1 MNCRNCEKPLIANAI
16 GRKKQCCSTACSDSF
31 YRKNNPEKVAI
42 NAERASQRQKDLRVE
57 RLASLPI
64 KSCVICSSVIAPKS
78 VNMGK
83 KCCSKACKMHLDGK
97 IRRESGK
104 LKVVNMT
111 PEARDRKNANN
122 RAWQPKLHARQCAV
136 CKETQM
142 VRAEHARSRPICL
155 ACSPLWSGIKP
166 SPSTDLAKP
175 SRPRFRI
182 PQAIAG
188 GEFFK
193 CTCIECGVTSW
204 SRYQFKYCGSRCKG
218 KAKGGSEWI
227 TKARRLAIY
236 ERDNHTCQI
245 CMEDV
250 DTGHDWTR
258 DGWSPD
264 GATLD
269 HMVPRSLGGSD
280 TASNLRLAHAL
291 CNSLRGAPV
300 LT

>member
-1 MNCRNCEKPLIANAI
+1 MNCLICEVALDPNAR
-16 GRKKQCCSTACSDSF
+16 GPKKKYCSRVC
-31 YRKNNPEKVAI
+31 AI
-42 NAERASQRQKDLRVE
+42 QSATNQ
-57 RLASLPI
+57 
-64 KSCVICSSVIAPKS
+64 
-78 VNMGK
+78 
-83 KCCSKACKMHLDGK
+83 
-97 IRRESGK
+97 RRESGR
-104 LKVVNMT
+104 LQIANMT
-111 PEARDRKNANN
+111 PEARDRKNATNK
-122 RAWQPKLHARQCAV
+122 RWASQLAPRECV
-136 CKETQM
+136 ICKETRM
-142 VRAEHARSRPICL
+142 VRATSARTRPIC
-155 ACSPLWSGIKP
+155 ASCSPLWSGIKP